1 MDFILEP
8 RKGGGGRSG
17 GGKSS
22 KSSKSKSKSSKKY
35 KGGGRVGGVGGGGA
49 GGGGGGGFNTL
60 PVWARV
66 LIIVLIVWFIIFLIA
81 LTYYRTRT
89 NSTRLEWQRKREG
102 KKFRFGHA
110 LGNALLVST
119 GLWLPVFIYKKI
131 AARRANNSG
140 TYAKIEEGHGKEGA
154 GNHDSWYGGA
164 GAGVGND
171 TKYDPGNPPAYR
183 PQTPNPPAP
192 APAPVPQTGAAA
204 DYYMP
209 TPPSNTAPAQ
219 HPPQYA

>member
-8 RKGGGGRSG
+8 RKGG

-35 KGGGRVGGVGGGGA
+35 KGGSRVGGVGGGGA

-66 LIIVLIVWFIIFLIA
+66 LIIVLIIWFVIFLIA
-81 LTYYRTRT
+81 LTYYVKQ
-89 NSTRLEWQRKREG
+89 EWQRKREG
-102 KKFRFGHA
+102 KKFRLGHA

-131 AARRANNSG
+131 AARRAGDSG

-164 GAGVGND
+164 GAGNE

-192 APAPVPQTGAAA
+192 APAPAPQTGAAA

>member
-81 LTYYRTRT
+81 LAYYVKQGKSIFIPPSLKT
-89 NSTRLEWQRKREG
+89 EG
-102 KKFRFGHA
+102 KKFRLGHA

-164 GAGVGND
+164 GAGNE

-192 APAPVPQTGAAA
+192 APAA